1 MRSSDLRLSTL
12 FSDHPWIGVMLGAL
26 AVILIT
32 ALVHRIGT
40 AVLLRVTRPM
50 PVLHHV
56 ALAIRRPARLVL
68 PLFGLQ
74 LLWQASGDSLP
85 AIDSVR
91 HVNGVLFIA
100 AVTWLLMSAVSGV
113 ADGVLSR
120 HSLDVADNLHARR
133 VQTQA
138 QVLARTLM
146 GLILVIG
153 VSVALMTFPGVRQV
167 GASLLASAG
176 VAGLVA
182 GIAARPVLGN
192 LIAGLQ
198 IALAQPIRIDDVL
211 VVEGEW
217 GRVEEITGTYVVL
230 RIWDLRRLI
239 VPLQWFIEHPFQ
251 NWTRSSSTVIG
262 SVFVWVDYGMP
273 IEPLRAEA
281 RRICEASPEWDGELC
296 KLQVVETSER
306 AIQLRCI
313 VTTPDSG
320 RGWDLRCK
328 LREGLVDF
336 VQREYPQFLP
346 RLRTD
351 VDRVDMARRG
361 DSPEPPLK
369 PVAPPAAAPDRNAGA
384 DSAGTSADPTADAS
398 RR

>member
-1 MRSSDLRLSTL
+1 MASVDFSL
-12 FSDHPWIGVMLGAL
+12 FADYPWIGAAIAAVV
-26 AVILIT
+26 VILI
-32 ALVHRIGT
+32 AAAVHRIGS
-40 AVLLRVTRPM
+40 AVLLRITQPTK
-50 PVLHHV
+50 VLHAV

-74 LLWQASGDSLP
+74 LLWQGSPDSLT
-85 AIDSVR
+85 AIGTVR
-91 HVNGVLFIA
+91 HLNGVLFIA
-100 AVTWLLMSAVSGV
+100 AVTWLVMSAIHGV
-113 ADGVLSR
+113 AVGVMSR
-120 HSLDVADNLHARR
+120 YALDVADNLQARR

-138 QVLARTLM
+138 HVLARTLM
-146 GLILVIG
+146 GVVLVIG
-153 VSVALMTFPGVRQV
+153 VAVALMTFPGVRQV

-211 VVEGEW
+211 VVQGEW

-239 VPLQWFIEHPFQ
+239 IPLQWLIENPFQ

-262 SVFVWVDYGMP
+262 SVFLWVDYGMP

-281 RRICEASPEWDGELC
+281 RRICEAAPEWDRDLC
-296 KLQVVETSER
+296 KLQVVETSDR
-306 AIQLRCI
+306 AIQLRVI

-328 LREGLVDF
+328 LREGLIDF
-336 VQREYPQFLP
+336 TQREYPQFLP
-346 RLRTD
+346 RLRAEM
-351 VDRVDMARRG
+351 DRPHEDA
-361 DSPEPPLK
+361 PPL
-369 PVAPPAAAPDRNAGA
+369 PRPDAPEAAE
-384 DSAGTSADPTADAS
+384 SAGTAADPVAGRAG
-398 RR
+398 

>member
-1 MRSSDLRLSTL
+1 MPSFDLSFSAL
-12 FSDHPWIGVMLGAL
+12 FSDYPWIGLALGAL
-26 AVILIT
+26 VVVVIAIV
-32 ALVHRIGT
+32 VHRIGA

-50 PVLHHV
+50 PLVHHV
-56 ALAIRRPARLVL
+56 VLAIRRPSRVL
-68 PLFGLQ
+68 LLLFGLQ
-74 LLWQASGDSLP
+74 LLWQASADSLP

-91 HVNGVLFIA
+91 HLNGVLLIGAF
-100 AVTWLLMSAVSGV
+100 TWMLMSAVGGFS
-113 ADGVLSR
+113 DGVLSR
-120 HSLDVADNLHARR
+120 HSVDVADNLEARR

-138 QVLARTLM
+138 QVLSRTLM
-146 GLILVIG
+146 GVILVIG
-153 VSVALMTFPGVRQV
+153 VAVALMTFPGVRQV

-211 VVEGEW
+211 IVEDEW

-230 RIWDLRRLI
+230 RIWDMRRLI
-239 VPLQWFIEHPFQ
+239 IPLQWFVEHPFQ
-251 NWTRSSSTVIG
+251 NWTRKSATIIG

-281 RRICEASPEWDGELC
+281 RRICEGASEWDGELC
-296 KLQVVETSER
+296 KLQVVETTER

-313 VTTPDSG
+313 VTTLDSG

-346 RLRTD
+346 RLRTEL
-351 VDRVDMARRG
+351 DRMPHGEPRLRTA
-361 DSPEPPLK
+361 SPESHTGGS
-369 PVAPPAAAPDRNAGA
+369 DAGA
-384 DSAGTSADPTADAS
+384 DSAGTSADPTAGMAP
-398 RR
+398 R

>member
-1 MRSSDLRLSTL
+1 MQSIDFSL
-12 FSDHPWIGVMLGAL
+12 FADYPWVGVAL
-26 AVILIT
+26 AALVVIVI
-32 ALVHRIGT
+32 AAVVHRIGSV
-40 AVLLRVTRPM
+40 VLLRITQPSK
-50 PVLHHV
+50 VLH
-56 ALAIRRPARLVL
+56 AIVLETRRPARFVL

-74 LLWQASGDSLP
+74 LLWQGSPDSL
-85 AIDSVR
+85 AGIDTVR
-91 HVNGVLFIA
+91 HLNGVLFIA
-100 AVTWLLMSAVSGV
+100 AVTWLLMSAINGV
-113 ADGVLSR
+113 ALGVMSR
-120 HSLDVADNLHARR
+120 YAVDVADNLQARR

-138 QVLARTLM
+138 HVLARTLM
-146 GLILVIG
+146 GVVLVIG
-153 VSVALMTFPGVRQV
+153 VAVALMTFPGVRQV

-211 VVEGEW
+211 VIEGEW

-239 VPLQWFIEHPFQ
+239 IPLQWLIEHPFQ

-262 SVFVWVDYGMP
+262 SVLLWVDYGMP

-281 RRICEASPEWDGELC
+281 RRICEEAPEWDRDLC

-306 AIQLRCI
+306 AIQLRVI

-320 RGWDLRCK
+320 CGWDLRCK
-328 LREGLVDF
+328 IREGLIDLT
-336 VQREYPQFLP
+336 QREYPQFLP
-346 RLRTD
+346 RLRTEL
-351 VDRVDMARRG
+351 DRPHKNDATLPEG
-361 DSPEPPLK
+361 SGSPSR
-369 PVAPPAAAPDRNAGA
+369 PAADSSGA
-384 DSAGTSADPTADAS
+384 ESAGTAADPVAGRSAS
-398 RR
+398 

>member
-1 MRSSDLRLSTL
+1 MDALDFSL
-12 FSDHPWIGVMLGAL
+12 FADYPWIGAAIA
-26 AVILIT
+26 AVIVV
-32 ALVHRIGT
+32 AVAAVVHRIGS
-40 AVLLRVTRPM
+40 AVLLRITQPAK
-50 PVLHHV
+50 VLHAI

-74 LLWQASGDSLP
+74 LLWQGSPEALP
-85 AIDSVR
+85 AIDTVR
-91 HVNGVLFIA
+91 HLNGVLFIA
-100 AVTWLLMSAVSGV
+100 AVTWLLMSAINGV
-113 ADGVLSR
+113 ALGVMSR
-120 HSLDVADNLHARR
+120 YALDVVDNLQARR

-138 QVLARTLM
+138 HVLARTLM
-146 GLILVIG
+146 GVVLVIG
-153 VSVALMTFPGVRQV
+153 VAVALMTFPGVRQV

-239 VPLQWFIEHPFQ
+239 IPLQWLIEHPFQ
-251 NWTRSSSTVIG
+251 NWTRSSATVIG
-262 SVFVWVDYGMP
+262 SVFLWVDYGMP

-281 RRICEASPEWDGELC
+281 RRICEGAPEWDGDLC

-306 AIQLRCI
+306 AIQLRVI

-328 LREGLVDF
+328 LREGLIDF
-336 VQREYPQFLP
+336 TQREYPQFLP
-346 RLRTD
+346 RLR
-351 VDRVDMARRG
+351 AEIG
-361 DSPEPPLK
+361 SPQDAGPAL
-369 PVAPPAAAPDRNAGA
+369 PPAAAPSNSSAGS
-384 DSAGTSADPTADAS
+384 SAGTAADPTTGAS
-398 RR
+398 PA